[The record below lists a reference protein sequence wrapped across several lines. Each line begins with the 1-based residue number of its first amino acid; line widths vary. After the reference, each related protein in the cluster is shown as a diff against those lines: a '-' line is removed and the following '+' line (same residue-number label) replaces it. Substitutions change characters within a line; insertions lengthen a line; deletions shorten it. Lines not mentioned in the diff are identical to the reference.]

1 MRIKP
6 LGLLFALPLVA
17 LSFAAMAQAP
27 SPIGRWKTFDDAT
40 GKAMSVTEVYLTKN
54 GGIAAKVVETLNTPN
69 ATCGKCSG
77 AQKNKPIIGM
87 MVFWNVKNTE
97 DGWGGGQG
105 FKPSTGD
112 SFRVKS
118 VKLMDGGNKLEITG
132 CKLVFC
138 RSANW
143 VRVN

>member
-17 LSFAAMAQAP
+17 LSFAATAQTP
-27 SPIGRWKTFDDAT
+27 SPIGRWKTFDDET
-40 GKAMSVTEVYLTKN
+40 GKAMSVTEVYVTKS
-54 GGIAAKVVETLNTPN
+54 GDLAAKVVETLNTPN
-69 ATCGKCSG
+69 ATCTKCSG
-77 AQKNKPIIGM
+77 AKKNKPIVGM
-87 MVFWNVKNTE
+87 MVFWNVRKSG
-97 DGWGGGQG
+97 DDWGNGQG

-112 SFRVKS
+112 SFKVKS
-118 VKLMDGGNKLEITG
+118 VKLLEGGNKLEITG

-143 VRVN
+143 ARVD